1 MALPTPIK
9 DIPRNRV
16 HAVVKAM
23 LLSEDVADIHCKE
36 AKDGTYTVTP
46 RPRKRKGGST

>member
-9 DIPRNRV
+9 DVPRDRV
-16 HAVVKAM
+16 PAVVKAM
-23 LLSEDVADIHCKE
+23 LLSPETADVTCKE

-46 RPRKRKGGST
+46 RPRKK